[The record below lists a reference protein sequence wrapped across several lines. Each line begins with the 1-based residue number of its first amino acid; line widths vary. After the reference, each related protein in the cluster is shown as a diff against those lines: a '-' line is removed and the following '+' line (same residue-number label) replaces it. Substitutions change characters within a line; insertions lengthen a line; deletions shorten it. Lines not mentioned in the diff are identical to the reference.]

1 MSGEE
6 SAAVKPESEASW
18 GELCWERR
26 CAVAGWQDVTQQEE
40 QCSTQRPCGLCHWDE
55 PWVP

>member
-26 CAVAGWQDVTQQEE
+26 CAVAGRQDVTQQEE

-55 PWVP
+55 P